1 MASAFSH
8 AVCASALGAAGA
20 PGARMP
26 ARYWVALAIIGAAP
40 DLDVV
45 VYPLGLNA
53 PHILGHRGITH
64 ALPFAAVF
72 AALVVRLLFRGI
84 EWRPHWFRLW
94 LVFFAAMASHAVLDG
109 LTNGGQGIAFFAPF
123 SDARWH
129 FPWMPIRVSPIGLT
143 AFFSIEGL
151 RVLQNELVWVWLPSV
166 LLVLVA
172 RLARRRRDHAS
183 YPDAAHGDHPRGL
196 RASRPASATV
206 DVSEGDG
213 RTRR

>member
-8 AVCASALGAAGA
+8 AVFGAGLGAAGL
-20 PGARMP
+20 PRGRMP
-26 ARYWVALAIIGAAP
+26 VRYWVTVAVIAALP

-45 VYPLGLNA
+45 IYPLGLNA

-72 AALVVRLLFRGI
+72 AALVVRLLFRGV
-84 EWRPHWFRLW
+84 EWRPVWGRLW

-129 FPWMPIRVSPIGLT
+129 FPWTPIRVSPIGLT

-151 RVLQNELVWVWLPSV
+151 RVLQNELVWVWVPSAV
-166 LLVLVA
+166 VA
-172 RLARRRRDHAS
+172 
-183 YPDAAHGDHPRGL
+183 AAAYVRG
-196 RASRPASATV
+196 RSSV
-206 DVSEGDG
+206 D
-213 RTRR
+213 R

>member
-8 AVCASALGAAGA
+8 AVFGAGLGAAGS
-20 PGARMP
+20 PSGRMP
-26 ARYWVALAIIGAAP
+26 VRYWATVAVIAALP

-72 AALVVRLLFRGI
+72 AALAVRRLFRGVA
-84 EWRPHWFRLW
+84 WRPVWGRLW

-151 RVLQNELVWVWLPSV
+151 RVLQNELVWVWLPSA
-166 LLVLVA
+166 LLGA
-172 RLARRRRDHAS
+172 LAWYFRRGAGGRRQTA
-183 YPDAAHGDHPRGL
+183 PPPPAATRERVPAPPRIADP
-196 RASRPASATV
+196 R
-206 DVSEGDG
+206 
-213 RTRR
+213 

>member
-8 AVCASALGAAGA
+8 AVFGAGLGAAGS
-20 PGARMP
+20 PRGRMP
-26 ARYWVALAIIGAAP
+26 VRYWVTVAVIAAAP

-72 AALVVRLLFRGI
+72 AALVVRLVFRGA
-84 EWRPHWFRLW
+84 EWRSLWGRLW
-94 LVFFAAMASHAVLDG
+94 LVFFASMASHAILDG

-129 FPWMPIRVSPIGLT
+129 FPWTPIRVSPIGVT
-143 AFFSIEGL
+143 AFFSLEGL
-151 RVLQNELVWVWLPSV
+151 RVLRNELVWVWLPSAIAAAIAWYV
-166 LLVLVA
+166 RSRSEVDPKTSGNGV
-172 RLARRRRDHAS
+172 ARRRQAL
-183 YPDAAHGDHPRGL
+183 PR
-196 RASRPASATV
+196 
-206 DVSEGDG
+206 
-213 RTRR
+213 